1 MDERHLEKVKK
12 HLRDAEVQERIQ
24 QSIQRGRLEAT
35 VTIGR
40 VAQLF
45 HLKESKLRDWE
56 THGLLTP
63 LRSKDNTGQR
73 QYSPGELDK
82 LAIIKELID
91 EGGFS
96 PGDIPNN
103 LYDIWNSISDSN
115 GQKEAIQKP
124 GEPQNN
130 YLREVDRLPIDQR
143 VERGYY
149 KELFWRYYASHAL
162 WLSLMLICEDIPNSI
177 AGIILPLQIK
187 DVPISL
193 CDPENVYKIGDALV
207 GWLGQSRSF
216 YTFLSSAP
224 AFEHPSD
231 FRILPLHE
239 IEENTPKGGTPEDPT
254 LIVIQRKTTLTLSQ
268 PVVDVI
274 RRLLEPLYNEVPDWH
289 LYLGQGM
296 RDLLDPVIDFNSGTI
311 LPDTILTGLA
321 ERVVHMGGQTDD
333 RQYRWRFCCILVP
346 NNSQLPLQQ
355 RSLVVRAKSKGA
367 PYEYKVGTT
376 IVTPD
381 KANISISLRAFQGGR
396 IIYRHMVTP
405 EDPSIA
411 HLDKEEPIRSAIAIA
426 IPVGGEDGMPVAV
439 IYVVSAESDAFSEGD
454 RRLLRLV
461 GRMVE
466 ELLRTYEVRIRVKE
480 QFTSL
485 IKNPSIADPSFEGF
499 SSENDFISD
508 VETLLNTLR
517 KRIEERKEGIL
528 EESVLLN
535 DLESQH
541 KTERPGDEV
550 VSFIAIDIDNQT
562 SLTNKYG
569 DKMTRNLSRVVGL
582 RILRQLRVLFTNP
595 ENCKLYHAYADR
607 FYLLLKGVPLEQ
619 ARAKAWLFRKVL
631 NGSYSVDALRSS
643 SEQPPV
649 PENMIVTPEI
659 TVRLGVA
666 AYLYKKL
673 EELLQRYPAATAVAS
688 STALICRDLDAVLR
702 AGQDEGGDVIMSWE
716 PEIHGFVRLSPETQ
730 TT

>member
-1 MDERHLEKVKK
+1 MDERHLEKIKK

-73 QYSPGELDK
+73 QYSPSELDK

-124 GEPQNN
+124 REPQNN

-143 VERGYY
+143 VEHGYY
-149 KELFWRYYASHAL
+149 KELFWRYYTSHAL

-193 CDPENVYKIGDALV
+193 YDPENVYKIGDALV

-216 YTFLSSAP
+216 YTLFSSAP
-224 AFEHPSD
+224 SFEHPSD

-239 IEENTPKGGTPEDPT
+239 IEENTPKEGTPEDPT
-254 LIVIQRKTTLTLSQ
+254 LIVIQRKTTLTLSLS
-268 PVVDVI
+268 VVDVI
-274 RRLLEPLYNEVPDWH
+274 RRLLEPLYNEVPDWR

-296 RDLLDPVIDFNSGTI
+296 RDLLDPVSDFNSGTI

-321 ERVVHMGGQTDD
+321 ERVIHMGGQTDD
-333 RQYRWRFCCILVP
+333 GQYRWRFCCILVP
-346 NNSQLPLQQ
+346 NNTQLPLHQ

-367 PYEYKVGTT
+367 PYEYKIGTT

-381 KANISISLRAFQGGR
+381 RAIISISLRAFQGSR

-405 EDPSIA
+405 EDLSIA
-411 HLDKEEPIRSAIAIA
+411 NRDKEEPIRSAIA

-439 IYVVSAESDAFSEGD
+439 IYVVSAESDAFSQGD
-454 RRLLRLV
+454 QRLLRLV

-466 ELLRTYEVRIRVKE
+466 ELLRTYEVRIRVRE

-508 VETLLNTLR
+508 VEALLCT
-517 KRIEERKEGIL
+517 IEEKEVEQITEL
-528 EESVLLN
+528 EKKYTTKEAL
-535 DLESQH
+535 
-541 KTERPGDEV
+541 
-550 VSFIAIDIDNQT
+550 SFIAIDIDNL
-562 SLTNKYG
+562 SNLTNKYG
-569 DKMTRNLSRVVGL
+569 DRLMKNLSRVVGL
-582 RILRQLRVLFTNP
+582 KLQNKVRTLFTNS
-595 ENCKLYHAYADR
+595 NDCKLYHIYADR
-607 FYLLLKGVPLEQ
+607 FFLLLNGISLEE
-619 ARAKAWLFRKVL
+619 ARTKAELLRLAL
-631 NGSYSVDALRSS
+631 NDSYQIDALRFSI
-643 SEQPPV
+643 EQPTLSESMLV
-649 PENMIVTPEI
+649 LSDI
-659 TVRLGVA
+659 TVRLGVSS
-666 AYLYKKL
+666 YPYTKL
-673 EELLQRYPAATAVAS
+673 QQILQRYSSSAKLASTVAE
-688 STALICRDLDAVLR
+688 IRRFLDEMLK
-702 AGQDEGGDVIMSWE
+702 AGLDEGGNVIFSWD
-716 PEIHGFVRLSPETQ
+716 PEIWAMIRWGPKV
-730 TT
+730 

>member
-1 MDERHLEKVKK
+1 MDERHLEKIKK

-63 LRSKDNTGQR
+63 LRSKDNTGKR
-73 QYSPGELDK
+73 QYSPNELDK

-91 EGGFS
+91 EGSFS
-96 PGDIPNN
+96 PSDIPNN
-103 LYDIWNSISDSN
+103 LYDIWNSISGSN

-124 GEPQNN
+124 GESQDNH
-130 YLREVDRLPIDQR
+130 REVDRLPIDQR
-143 VERGYY
+143 VEHGYY

-177 AGIILPLQIK
+177 AGIILPLQTS

-193 CDPENVYKIGDALV
+193 RDPENVYKIGDALV

-216 YTFLSSAP
+216 YTLLSSAP
-224 AFEHPSD
+224 SFEHPSD

-239 IEENTPKGGTPEDPT
+239 IEENTPKEGTPKDPT
-254 LIVIQRKTTLTLSQ
+254 LIVIQRKTTLTLS
-268 PVVDVI
+268 PSVVDVI
-274 RRLLEPLYNEVPDWH
+274 RRLLEPLYNEVPNWH

-296 RDLLDPVIDFNSGTI
+296 RDLLDPVSDFNSGTI

-333 RQYRWRFCCILVP
+333 GQYRWRFCCILVP

-355 RSLVVRAKSKGA
+355 RSLVVRAKSKSA
-367 PYEYKVGTT
+367 PHEYKIGTT

-381 KANISISLRAFQGGR
+381 KAIISMSLRAFQGGC

-411 HLDKEEPIRSAIAIA
+411 HLDKEEPIRSAIAIPA
-426 IPVGGEDGMPVAV
+426 GGEDGMPVAV

-454 RRLLRLV
+454 QRLLRLV

-485 IKNPSIADPSFEGF
+485 IKNPSVVDPSFESF

-517 KRIEERKEGIL
+517 KKEVEQIAEIEKKYTTKDAL
-528 EESVLLN
+528 
-535 DLESQH
+535 
-541 KTERPGDEV
+541 
-550 VSFIAIDIDNQT
+550 SFIAIDIDNLST
-562 SLTNKYG
+562 LTNKYG
-569 DKMTRNLSRVVGL
+569 DRLTKNLSRVVGL
-582 RILRQLRVLFTNP
+582 KLQNKVRTLFTNS
-595 ENCKLYHAYADR
+595 NDCKLYHIYADR
-607 FYLLLKGVPLEQ
+607 FFLLL
-619 ARAKAWLFRKVL
+619 
-631 NGSYSVDALRSS
+631 NGIS
-643 SEQPPV
+643 
-649 PENMIVTPEI
+649 
-659 TVRLGVA
+659 
-666 AYLYKKL
+666 L
-673 EELLQRYPAATAVAS
+673 EEARTKAELLRL
-688 STALICRDLDAVLR
+688 ALNDSYQLD
-702 AGQDEGGDVIMSWE
+702 S
-716 PEIHGFVRLSPETQ
+716 
-730 TT
+730 